1 MEALL
6 SKNQESNNISYIS
19 EYSESTDNFE
29 IINDLEY
36 TDQNDLI
43 DDNHDNISNNSL
55 DLSKYNGLRVSED
68 DYWKYY
74 YELPDVVLEWNNG
87 ILEEKP
93 VSDLESF
100 KLYYWFLGLVMQYLN
115 AYDEGILVGLEIGFR
130 LNVDDSI
137 KIRKPDLAFIHKN
150 NLNQMKPLETSY
162 KGCFDMCFE
171 FLSDTNKMNIERD
184 TIVKKHEY
192 EKFGVREY
200 FILDRKGNE
209 TSFYFLNSKGIYEKN
224 CPDSNGV
231 IKSKVLK
238 NFQFRLKDFYE
249 RPDYK
254 TLVDDKVYSKYI
266 LKEFQ
271 LERKRANKLEK
282 KVEAERKRAEN
293 ERKRADKVEISLKA
307 ERIKSNA
314 LEKEIQKLKN
324 FINTN
329 QR

>member
-1 MEALL
+1 MEVLL
-6 SKNQESNNISYIS
+6 SKNQENNNISYIS
-19 EYSESTDNFE
+19 DYSESSDNFE
-29 IINDLEY
+29 TINDIEY
-36 TDQNDLI
+36 NDQNDLI
-43 DDNHDNISNNSL
+43 DDNHYNISNNSL
-55 DLSKYNGLRVSED
+55 ELSKYHGLRVSED

-74 YELPDVVLEWNNG
+74 YELPDVILEWNNG
-87 ILEEKP
+87 ILEVKP

-150 NLNQMKPLETSY
+150 NPKQMKPLETSY

-184 TIVKKHEY
+184 TVVKKHEY

-238 NFQFRLKDFYE
+238 NFQFRLNDFYE

-282 KVEAERKRAEN
+282 KAET
-293 ERKRADKVEISLKA
+293 ERKRADKAEIKLKA

-329 QR
+329 K